1 MARRGSWASGVG
13 TRGRR
18 SNHPLVGTLDKTG
31 GRSFESDR
39 HVAAAAVVVN
49 DPSWWVVD
57 LSFRGDVFVKRTRP
71 GTRMA
76 SRDTSNL
83 EETLGGAKERQQQ
96 VSLFKV
102 PAHLYTL
109 LFPRLHTHITKVPNP
124 GKHQCKTKA
133 NSCDDGQ
140 PLAC

>member
-1 MARRGSWASGVG
+1 
-13 TRGRR
+13 
-18 SNHPLVGTLDKTG
+18 
-31 GRSFESDR
+31 
-39 HVAAAAVVVN
+39 
-49 DPSWWVVD
+49 
-57 LSFRGDVFVKRTRP
+57 
-71 GTRMA
+71 MA

>member
-96 VSLFKV
+96 VSLFKAV
-102 PAHLYTL
+102 QSTSPFVYPPLPTPAHPYHKGTQ
-109 LFPRLHTHITKVPNP
+109 PR
-124 GKHQCKTKA
+124 
-133 NSCDDGQ
+133 
-140 PLAC
+140 